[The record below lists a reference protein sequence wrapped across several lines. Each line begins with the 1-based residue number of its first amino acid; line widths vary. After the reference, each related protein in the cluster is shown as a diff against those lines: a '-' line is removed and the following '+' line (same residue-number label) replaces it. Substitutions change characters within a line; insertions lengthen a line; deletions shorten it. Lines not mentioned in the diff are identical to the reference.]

1 MVHIPLPSIPSRLK
15 PASRSSTPGPSRPE
29 TPKTTA
35 SRGDSSKLQQLPQ
48 LALRV
53 LVIQGRNLAAKDRS
67 GTSDPYAVLTLGDY
81 RNTTSAIPKTL
92 NPVWETYFDFPLD
105 HKAGSCSL
113 EVICWDKDRFGKDY
127 LGEFGVDLT
136 EVIRGHRISLDDPQN
151 EPIWYALCSSSRRKS
166 KISGEIQLKFGLV
179 EPTSAALSPEE
190 LATRWDIYM
199 QSFLSKSSVEA
210 QLRNVPAMQSVGMV
224 SDLDDANLAVNL
236 AQSRTMPDEDES
248 DEAGEGEPT
257 SFETEQKKTRRLKL
271 SNIRKKMKPF
281 QLTPSSGSVVG
292 LIFMEIHSIT
302 DLPPEKNMTRLSFDV
317 DPFVIVS
324 FGKKTF
330 RTRCLRHTLNP
341 LFNER
346 LICHVYRH
354 EETFQISFRV
364 VDRDKLSGN
373 DFVGSAMLDVQE
385 LIQRGP
391 KPNPETGLYH
401 TQAPS
406 GTPPQR
412 SRQSSAFDGTAASSI
427 GAPENTDPDLHS
439 YDIPIELAKKERHEG
454 KHSPVIHIRAKHVP
468 YPALREQFWRQMLKH
483 YDTDDTETISRV
495 ELVTMLDSLGSTLKD
510 RTINHF
516 FTQFGLDPEDKGSEQ
531 GPDELTI
538 DQVVACLEN
547 QLANQSSALQTPSLP
562 PTPRGFA
569 TPSVQSLSSTK
580 VDPVSSTSSVRDIS
594 DVPPLEMTGESA
606 SSSSDEL
613 STEDP
618 AVGEHVVFIKECPL
632 CHQPR
637 LQSKSEVDIVTHL
650 ALCAS
655 QDWKRV
661 DRLVMGDF
669 VTSSQAQRKWYSK
682 VVSRI
687 TTGSYKLG
695 ANSANILVQDRLTGQ
710 IQEERMSVYVRL
722 GIRLLYK
729 GLRSGTMEKKRIRNL
744 LRSLTVKQG
753 KKYDS
758 PSSAREIK
766 SFVAFH
772 QLNISEILLPLDK
785 FKTFNEFFY
794 RKLKPDARP
803 CIAPDNTGIA
813 VSPADC
819 RTVVFNRI
827 DRATE
832 IWVKGREFN
841 LERLFGDAYPDEV
854 QSFEGGSMGIF
865 RLAPQDYHRFHVP
878 VDGILGEPKTIEGE
892 FYTVNPMAIR
902 SALDVFG
909 ENVRIVVPI
918 DSVSHGR
925 VMVVC
930 VGAMM
935 VGSIVI
941 TAKAGEK
948 VSRTDELGY
957 FAFGG
962 STVLLLFQP
971 GRLVFDDDLI
981 ENSSQGL
988 ETLVRVGMSIGH
1000 HPNVESTASE
1010 NIKLNVTKEDL
1021 EDASRR
1027 IGGSFDQKSAHKGFT
1042 MGG

>member
-15 PASRSSTPGPSRPE
+15 PASRSSTPGSGRLE
-29 TPKTTA
+29 TP
-35 SRGDSSKLQQLPQ
+35 SPRPDSVKSLQLPQ

-53 LVIQGRNLAAKDRS
+53 LGRNLAAKDRS

-81 RNTTSAIPKTL
+81 RNTTITILRTL
-92 NPVWETYFDFPLD
+92 NPVWDTYFDFPLD

-136 EVIRGHRISLDDPQN
+136 EVIRGNVSLEEN
-151 EPIWYALCSSSRRKS
+151 EPIWYTLCSSSRKKS
-166 KISGEIQLKFGLV
+166 KISGEIQLKFGLI
-179 EPTSAALSPEE
+179 EPTGAALPPEE
-190 LATRWDIYM
+190 LAARWDIYV

-210 QLRNVPAMQSVGMV
+210 QLRDVPAMQSVGMV
-224 SDLDDANLAVNL
+224 PSDSDDTNLAVNL
-236 AQSRTMPDEDES
+236 AQSLTMPDEDES
-248 DEAGEGEPT
+248 DEADEHEPT
-257 SFETEQKKTRRLKL
+257 LLETEQKKRRRLKL
-271 SNIRKKMKPF
+271 RNIRRKMMPF
-281 QLTPSSGSVVG
+281 QLTPTCGSVVG

-302 DLPPEKNMTRLSFDV
+302 DLPPEKNMTRLSFDM
-317 DPFVIVS
+317 DPFVVVS

-341 LFNER
+341 VFNER

-354 EETFQISFRV
+354 EETFKISFRV

-373 DFVGSAMLDVQE
+373 DFVGEAMLDVQE

-391 KPNPETGLYH
+391 KPNPSTGLYH
-401 TQAPS
+401 PQSPN
-406 GTPPQR
+406 GTPPQH
-412 SRQSSAFDGTAASSI
+412 SRQSSSYDGTYNAALESI
-427 GAPENTDPDLHS
+427 DPDLYS

-516 FTQFGLDPEDKGSEQ
+516 FTQFGLNPEDEGNEQ
-531 GPDELTI
+531 GPGELTI

-547 QLANQSSALQTPSLP
+547 QLVSQSSASQTSSLP

-580 VDPVSSTSSVRDIS
+580 IDPASSTASMRGENS
-594 DVPPLEMTGESA
+594 DVPALEITAESA

-613 STEDP
+613 SPDDST
-618 AVGEHVVFIKECPL
+618 VGEHVVFIKECPL

-744 LRSLTVKQG
+744 LRSLSVKQG

-766 SFVAFH
+766 NFVAFH
-772 QLNISEILLPLDK
+772 QLKVDEVLLPLDQY
-785 FKTFNEFFY
+785 KTFNEFFY
-794 RKLKPDARP
+794 RKLKPGARP
-803 CIAPDNTGIA
+803 CVAPNNTGIA

-819 RTVVFNRI
+819 RTVVFNKI

-832 IWVKGREFN
+832 IWVKSREFN
-841 LERLFGDAYPDEV
+841 LERLFGEAYPDQV
-854 QSFEGGSMGIF
+854 QCFEGGTMGIF

-925 VMVVC
+925 VMVIC

-941 TAKAGEK
+941 TAKAGQK

-957 FAFGG
+957 FAYGG

-971 GRLVFDDDLI
+971 GMLVFDDDLA

-1010 NIKLNVTKEDL
+1010 NIKSNITKEDL

-1027 IGGSFDQKSAHKGFT
+1027 IGGAFDPKHAHKGFA